1 MATDIKPEEISDI
14 LKKQFA
20 DFEVAS
26 DNYEVGTVL
35 SVGDGVARVYGL
47 ANVMA
52 GELVEFANGIRGL
65 ALNLEEDNVGVAIMG
80 EDKDIREGEEVKRT
94 GTIASVPVGDELL
107 GRVVDGLGNPID
119 GKGAIGTDKFRPIE
133 FKAPGIMERK
143 SVHEPLQT
151 GIKVIDAL
159 VPVGRGQRELVIGD
173 RKTGKTTLTID
184 TIINQKGKDV
194 KCFYVAIGQK
204 RSTVVQVYETLK
216 AAGAMEYTTIIAST
230 ASDPAPMQYLAPYT
244 GTAMAEYYCYKGS
257 PTFGGTAGEK
267 GGHALIVYDD
277 LTKQS
282 QAYRQLSLLLR
293 RPPGREAFPGDVF
306 YIHSRL
312 LERSVKLS
320 DAEGAGS
327 ISALPIIETQ
337 ANDVSAYIPT
347 NVISITDGQI
357 FLEADLFN
365 SGQRP
370 AINAGLSVS
379 RVGGS
384 AQTNMMKKT
393 AGTLRLDL
401 AQFRE
406 LAAFSQFASDLDPA
420 TRAQLEK
427 GKRLME
433 ICKQGIGK
441 PLSVCE
447 QVAVI
452 FAGVENHLNNVPVDK
467 VVDYMAEFTEALGS
481 KYKSFS
487 DSFDAEAKKDA
498 FDKQKDELERIVKEF
513 TASFINAL

>member
-119 GKGAIGTDKFRPIE
+119 GKGAINTESFRPIE

-244 GTAMAEYYCYKGS
+244 GTAMAEY
-257 PTFGGTAGEK
+257 
-267 GGHALIVYDD
+267 
-277 LTKQS
+277 
-282 QAYRQLSLLLR
+282 
-293 RPPGREAFPGDVF
+293 
-306 YIHSRL
+306 
-312 LERSVKLS
+312 
-320 DAEGAGS
+320 
-327 ISALPIIETQ
+327 
-337 ANDVSAYIPT
+337 
-347 NVISITDGQI
+347 
-357 FLEADLFN
+357 
-365 SGQRP
+365 
-370 AINAGLSVS
+370 
-379 RVGGS
+379 
-384 AQTNMMKKT
+384 
-393 AGTLRLDL
+393 
-401 AQFRE
+401 
-406 LAAFSQFASDLDPA
+406 
-420 TRAQLEK
+420 
-427 GKRLME
+427 
-433 ICKQGIGK
+433 
-441 PLSVCE
+441 
-447 QVAVI
+447 
-452 FAGVENHLNNVPVDK
+452 
-467 VVDYMAEFTEALGS
+467 
-481 KYKSFS
+481 
-487 DSFDAEAKKDA
+487 
-498 FDKQKDELERIVKEF
+498 
-513 TASFINAL
+513 